1 VVLAAGRECAPSL
14 YERLVQLPA
23 FWAGQ
28 HERWALHHAYA
39 LAPAVD
45 QQLRPGMFASSELG
59 IGSREL
65 PVIPERALFGNES
78 ARRVFVVSGDRVEE
92 RGVLA
97 GDPKSGAV
105 PILTGVKVQERVVLS
120 PPAGLRDGSRVK

>member
-1 VVLAAGRECAPSL
+1 LASGCLWNTWVWAARPGVVLAAGRECAPSL

-45 QQLRPGMFASSELG
+45 F
-59 IGSREL
+59 SRAILETCSL
-65 PVIPERALFGNES
+65 PLA
-78 ARRVFVVSGDRVEE
+78 
-92 RGVLA
+92 VLKA
-97 GDPKSGAV
+97 P
-105 PILTGVKVQERVVLS
+105 
-120 PPAGLRDGSRVK
+120 